1 MTNKEIA
8 NKVLDIQRMHLAVIN
23 LGNEYAE
30 EKWFMTYPDGAGYD
44 DLWEMAQDPEMLE
57 WLYEDYEFIMRNF
70 A

>member
-1 MTNKEIA
+1 MTNHEIA
-8 NKVLDIQRMHLAVIN
+8 NNVLNIQHMHLTVIN

-30 EKWFMTYPDGAGYD
+30 EKWLMTYPDGADYD

-57 WLYEDYEFIMRNF
+57 WLNDCFEFIMRNF